1 MRENSETPTYRYFNN
16 SIQRLIEFMER
27 VSFPGF
33 EKVPI
38 YDVFW
43 FFVNGLKKGALNMRA
58 TAIAFNFLL
67 ALGPALVFFM
77 AMLPYLPINNFQ
89 ENLSAILIDIIPENS
104 FIAIEPLLDEVFKRR
119 GGLPIF
125 GLLTSLFFAQKGIH
139 GIIEAFNATYHSL
152 ETRSWYRQR
161 MVSVALMFMFFA
173 LAAISSTLFF
183 FSKVLVNSFLLEAE
197 PQPIELQPFV
207 FVSSKWLMVIV
218 VTFISISFLY
228 YFGPSRR
235 TKWKFFSA
243 GSTLATLL
251 TIMSSLG
258 FTYFMDHFAQLNK
271 FFGSIGALVALML
284 WLNFNALSLLIGFE
298 LNASINNAQQKGLL
312 KIEPEH

>member
-1 MRENSETPTYRYFNN
+1 MINQSH
-16 SIQRLIEFMER
+16 QRNYKIFDKEIHQLGEVLKK

-33 EKVPI
+33 EKVPA

-43 FFVNGLKKGALNMRA
+43 FFIHGLQKGSLNIRA

-67 ALGPALVFFM
+67 ALGPALVFFL
-77 AMLPYLPINNFQ
+77 AMLPYLPIENFQ
-89 ENLSAILIDIIPENS
+89 VTLTNVLIDIIPGNS
-104 FIAIEPLLDEVFKRR
+104 FIAIEPLLDEVFHRR

-139 GIIEAFNATYHSL
+139 GIIESFNATFHTL

-161 MVSVALMFMFFA
+161 MVSVALMFVFFA
-173 LAAISSTLFF
+173 IAALSSSFF
-183 FSKVLVNSFLLEAE
+183 FASKVLLNSLI
-197 PQPIELQPFV
+197 QPGTIELDPYL
-207 FVSSKWLMVIV
+207 FVSGKWLMLVII
-218 VTFISISFLY
+218 TFISISFLY
-228 YFGPSRR
+228 YFGPSRQ

-251 TIMSSLG
+251 TIISSLG

-284 WLNFNALSLLIGFE
+284 WLNFNAISLLIGFE
-298 LNASINNAQQKGLL
+298 LNASINNAQL
-312 KIEPEH
+312 KTLPDKE

>member
-1 MRENSETPTYRYFNN
+1 MTGENNEQQQYRYFNKE
-16 SIQRLIEFMER
+16 IQRLSDKLKQI
-27 VSFPGF
+27 SFPGF

-43 FFVNGLKKGALNMRA
+43 FFIKGLRKGALNIRA

-67 ALGPALVFFM
+67 ALGPALVFFLTI
-77 AMLPYLPINNFQ
+77 LPYLPINNFQ
-89 ENLSAILIDIIPENS
+89 GTLETFLFDMIPANS
-104 FIAIEPLLDEVFKRR
+104 YIAIEPLLDEIFHRR

-139 GIIEAFNATYHSL
+139 GIIESFNATYHSL

-161 MVSVALMFMFFA
+161 IVSVGLVFVFYGLVTIACSIFV
-173 LAAISSTLFF
+173 TG
-183 FSKVLVNSFLLEAE
+183 KGLVNSIPKDSMRGFDPVLLLAGKWFLILT
-197 PQPIELQPFV
+197 I
-207 FVSSKWLMVIV
+207 
-218 VTFISISFLY
+218 TFLCISTLY

-243 GSTLATLL
+243 GSTLATIL
-251 TIMSSLG
+251 TIAASLG

-271 FFGSIGALVALML
+271 FFGSIGAIIALML
-284 WLNFNALSLLIGFE
+284 WMNFNALTLLIGFE
-298 LNASINNAQQKGLL
+298 LNASINNAQLKGTSSLP
-312 KIEPEH
+312 I

>member
-1 MRENSETPTYRYFNN
+1 
-16 SIQRLIEFMER
+16 
-27 VSFPGF
+27 
-33 EKVPI
+33 
-38 YDVFW
+38 
-43 FFVNGLKKGALNMRA
+43 
-58 TAIAFNFLL
+58 
-67 ALGPALVFFM
+67 
-77 AMLPYLPINNFQ
+77 
-89 ENLSAILIDIIPENS
+89 
-104 FIAIEPLLDEVFKRR
+104 
-119 GGLPIF
+119 
-125 GLLTSLFFAQKGIH
+125 
-139 GIIEAFNATYHSL
+139 
-152 ETRSWYRQR
+152 
-161 MVSVALMFMFFA
+161 
-173 LAAISSTLFF
+173 
-183 FSKVLVNSFLLEAE
+183 
-197 PQPIELQPFV
+197 
-207 FVSSKWLMVIV
+207 MVIV